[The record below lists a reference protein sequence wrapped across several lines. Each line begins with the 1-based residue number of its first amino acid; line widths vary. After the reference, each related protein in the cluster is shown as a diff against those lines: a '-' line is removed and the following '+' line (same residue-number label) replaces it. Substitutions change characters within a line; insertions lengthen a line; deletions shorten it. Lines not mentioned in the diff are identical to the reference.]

1 MSGFGS
7 QISAWADAVRQKLDA
22 AADEI
27 VQETHRRLLEQTP
40 VDSGDLKASWTQSAN
55 VLPTAFNGSTVTAK
69 AGQVVY
75 IATDKVYAPIIEYG
89 LYPNP
94 PKHPTGRTANGYST
108 QAPQGMVRITVTNMQ
123 NWLEGK
129 QWT

>member
-27 VQETHRRLLEQTP
+27 VQETHRRLLDQTP
-40 VDSGDLKASWTQSAN
+40 VDSGDLKASWTQSVS

-94 PKHPTGRTANGYST
+94 PKRPTGRTANGYST

>member
-7 QISAWADAVRQKLDA
+7 QISAWADAIRQKLDA

-40 VDSGDLKASWTQSAN
+40 IDSGDLKASWTQSVN

-89 LYPNP
+89 LYSPA
-94 PKHPTGRTANGYST
+94 PK
-108 QAPQGMVRITVTNMQ
+108 PQQGLYAG
-123 NWLEGK
+123 WALCGGGK
-129 QWT
+129 CAVFGD

>member
-27 VQETHRRLLEQTP
+27 VQETHRRLLNQTP
-40 VDSGDLKASWTQSAN
+40 VDSGDLKAGWTQSVN

>member
-7 QISAWADAVRQKLDA
+7 QISAWADA

-27 VQETHRRLLEQTP
+27 VQEAHRRLLEQTP
-40 VDSGDLKASWTQSAN
+40 VDSGDLKASWTQSVN

>member
-1 MSGFGS
+1 M
-7 QISAWADAVRQKLDA
+7 
-22 AADEI
+22 
-27 VQETHRRLLEQTP
+27 
-40 VDSGDLKASWTQSAN
+40 
-55 VLPTAFNGSTVTAK
+55 LPTAFNGSTVTAK

-94 PKHPTGRTANGYST
+94 PKHPTGRTTNGYST